1 MLTSIIGPNGAGKT
15 TLINLFTGML
25 ACDSGRLIFDGTE
38 ITGLSPHQRVRL
50 GISRSF
56 QITNVFQQM
65 TVTQNLQLP
74 VLARLGRANRPFVR
88 PDRDPDVRAEV
99 EGLLVDIGLAKARD
113 VRARALPHG
122 DQRLL
127 EIGMAI
133 ACRPRLCFLDEPCSG
148 MNQGERAQVQ
158 ELIRKLTKTREVTFV
173 IIEHDMDVVFA
184 LSERVIVMHQGKV
197 LTEGR
202 PEAIRNHAGVREIY
216 LGEDVGA

>member
-88 PDRDPDVRAEV
+88 PDRDPDMRAEV
-99 EGLLVDIGLAKARD
+99 EGLLADIGLDKARD
-113 VRARALPHG
+113 VRAKALPHG

-148 MNQGERAQVQ
+148 MNPGERAQVQ

-173 IIEHDMDVVFA
+173 IVEHDMDVVFA